1 MRLLS
6 SHPWTP
12 PWPLLLPHA
21 PPHYHPWLQP
31 RLHSRSLAM
40 CGDGSS
46 ADSDSALPGGDSAG
60 FSTRS
65 TAAQGLAAADAHFA
79 QGAESRRLRLDSEL
93 ASLGAQPP
101 FLPYVAHPF
110 FPHLRIW
117 FVFSECLPSLGA
129 QPQMITLMMITL
141 MMITLMRLTSPT
153 RRIRNASARILTPRV
168 RTLITIHPHHHPS
181 ESSPVGVDLDTLLS
195 EPSFRGSA
203 APRMYSSFVIP
214 KSAGALAAAEA
225 PQRAAVVA
233 SSIAFAVREQK
244 AAAAQWLLNHDRA
257 LGELGEQ
264 YSRRLLCGYLRRL
277 VCAYDTLE
285 NLPKLAREQKET
297 S

>member
-12 PWPLLLPHA
+12 RWPLLLPHA

-93 ASLGAQPP
+93 ASLGAQPA
-101 FLPYVAHPF
+101 FLSYVAHPF
-110 FPHLRIW
+110 FPHLRIQ
-117 FVFSECLPSLGA
+117 FVFFRMSPLP
-129 QPQMITLMMITL
+129 
-141 MMITLMRLTSPT
+141 RCPT
-153 RRIRNASARILTPRV
+153 PNDHADDDHPDDDHPDANHIPDSSQIHHVRNASARILIPRV
-168 RTLITIHPHHHPS
+168 RTLITFHPNHHPS
-181 ESSPVGVDLDTLLS
+181 
-195 EPSFRGSA
+195 
-203 APRMYSSFVIP
+203 
-214 KSAGALAAAEA
+214 
-225 PQRAAVVA
+225 
-233 SSIAFAVREQK
+233 
-244 AAAAQWLLNHDRA
+244 
-257 LGELGEQ
+257 
-264 YSRRLLCGYLRRL
+264 
-277 VCAYDTLE
+277 
-285 NLPKLAREQKET
+285 
-297 S
+297 